1 MLFLYYRDTPLYL
14 EWAPDNI
21 LSPTSTHVEE
31 EETNTIGERIIT
43 KAIVDQTVEGVSAEE
58 IDPDRVEVGAAF
70 SNLPLD
76 RKSVV

>member
-1 MLFLYYRDTPLYL
+1 LYYRDTPLYL

-31 EETNTIGERIIT
+31 EEMNTIGERIIT

-58 IDPDRVEVGAAF
+58 IDPDRVEVCSF
-70 SNLPLD
+70 SNLAFQIIIIYSL
-76 RKSVV
+76 

>member
-1 MLFLYYRDTPLYL
+1 MYYRDTPLYL

-58 IDPDRVEVGAAF
+58 IDPDRVEVGAAL
-70 SNLPLD
+70 SNLAF
-76 RKSVV
+76 RKLCSL